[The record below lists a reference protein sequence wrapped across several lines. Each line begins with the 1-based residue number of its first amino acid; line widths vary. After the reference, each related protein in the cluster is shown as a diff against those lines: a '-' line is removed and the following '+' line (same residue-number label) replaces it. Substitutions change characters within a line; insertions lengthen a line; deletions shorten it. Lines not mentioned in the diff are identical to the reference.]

1 MFVCGA
7 RDWHREGNDIT
18 PFIKYILGTILA
30 SYRDFEERVTIAE
43 GKVTAVD
50 LVRKA
55 VGNTIGK
62 FTKNDIMEYV
72 PSISKAS
79 VENALKSLVQEGMI
93 GREGKG
99 KATFCFRKH

>member
-1 MFVCGA
+1 M
-7 RDWHREGNDIT
+7 
-18 PFIKYILGTILA
+18 
-30 SYRDFEERVTIAE
+30 IAE

-50 LVRKA
+50 LGRKA

-99 KATFCFRKH
+99 KATFYFRKH